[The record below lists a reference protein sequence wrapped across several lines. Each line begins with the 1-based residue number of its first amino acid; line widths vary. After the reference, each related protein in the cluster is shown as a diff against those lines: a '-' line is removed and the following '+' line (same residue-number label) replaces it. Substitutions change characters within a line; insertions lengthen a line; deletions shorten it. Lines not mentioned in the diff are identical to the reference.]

1 MLRQILYV
9 FLISALP
16 VIELRGA
23 IPAGAAMGL
32 PIPATFIA
40 SVAGSV
46 LPAPFILLF
55 MRRVINWLCNKSS
68 FLDRIIQQKMRKV
81 LKKSGKLRQGS
92 ILIALAIFV
101 AVPLPGTGAW
111 TGAMLAVLLDIR
123 MKTALPA
130 IGIGCLIAGI
140 IVVALTYGVKSAVF
154 G

>member
-23 IPAGAAMGL
+23 IPVGAAMGL

-55 MRRVINWLCNKSS
+55 MRRVINWLCSKSS
-68 FLDRIIQQKMRKV
+68 FLDRIIHQKMRKV

-140 IVVALTYGVKSAVF
+140 IVIVLTYGVKSAVF